1 MKLIFNHS
9 FSIFNNEIPLIYLTA
24 KRENETV
31 EFMLENGWI
40 PFYKNLEEFWYQ
52 TKSSRLKIDEIS
64 KRRQLELKKIKISN
78 TTDNDFIIKPIDL
91 EYYTQ
96 GNFEDF
102 FFDDIFWGRIHYL
115 DNKLIYSVMNII
127 KDKKSYGTLSY
138 YYLID
143 RFLGKF
149 DYIYITD
156 FFEEFSYKSNLP
168 GFEYW
173 DGNSW
178 VKLPDKIKHIK

>member
-9 FSIFNNEIPLIYLTA
+9 LSIFKDEIPLIYLNA
-24 KRENETV
+24 KRENET
-31 EFMLENGWI
+31 EQFMLENGWI
-40 PFYKNLEEFWYQ
+40 PYYKDFEEFWYQ
-52 TKSSRLKIDEIS
+52 TKSSRLKIEKIS
-64 KRRQLELKKIKISN
+64 KKRKSELKKIKISN
-78 TTDNDFIIKPIDL
+78 TTDNNFIIKPNDL
-91 EYYTQ
+91 EYYNH

-102 FFDDIFWGRIHYL
+102 FFDDIFWGRINYF
-115 DNKLIYSVMNII
+115 DNQLVYSVMNTIRSE
-127 KDKKSYGTLSY
+127 KSYGTLSY

-156 FFEEFSYKSNLP
+156 FFEEFSYKKNLQ

-173 DGNSW
+173 DGNLW
-178 VKLPDKIKHIK
+178 K